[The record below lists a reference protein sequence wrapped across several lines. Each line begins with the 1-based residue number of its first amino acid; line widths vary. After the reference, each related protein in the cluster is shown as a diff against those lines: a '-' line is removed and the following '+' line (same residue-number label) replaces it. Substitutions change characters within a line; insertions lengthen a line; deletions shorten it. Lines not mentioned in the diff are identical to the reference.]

1 MNYVPILSVVIAL
14 LALLYSMFRG
24 GRDERRVDTHE
35 IEKRAAENA
44 TINMKLD
51 EIVRKTNESAS
62 DLKSLRQAI
71 SSQNDR
77 LIKAEESIKSLHHRV
92 NTVETRMNGGSTN
105 ED

>member
-1 MNYVPILSVVIAL
+1 MNYVPILSVVIAS

-92 NTVETRMNGGSTN
+92 NTVETRMNGGSNN

>member
-1 MNYVPILSVVIAL
+1 MDYVPILSVVIAL

-92 NTVETRMNGGSTN
+92 NTVETRMNGGSNN